1 MENQSAASKTEI
13 YADVLSEKYREWDST
28 PVSCSSHIAAVQEIR
43 AGSSWLKRD
52 FNLTKQ
58 STDSVATIFRRVLQS
73 HKANTTSGRGDLV
86 GRSRQ
91 RMVGSVASSGPDST
105 EDPPCLWS

>member
-1 MENQSAASKTEI
+1 MRAGTLHAIVNQCPHVWCRNIENGIPLQLV
-13 YADVLSEKYREWDST
+13 VLVTS
-28 PVSCSSHIAAVQEIR
+28 AVQEIR